1 MPTRYNAQRD
11 STEMYVKLLH
21 VAYIRQALHIP
32 GLRWEQFRQY
42 CATQGPA
49 MTSLAASV
57 AEHLPSGDD
66 DEHYDVT
73 KRVPKRRFGRMR
85 TTPEQAPRLGVAV
98 LACDQPQPS
107 TPKPQAAQPVSED
120 LDKWKWVIPWSIT
133 GRIHL
138 TAS

>member
-1 MPTRYNAQRD
+1 
-11 STEMYVKLLH
+11 
-21 VAYIRQALHIP
+21 
-32 GLRWEQFRQY
+32 
-42 CATQGPA
+42 

-57 AEHLPSGDD
+57 AEHLPTGDE

-85 TTPEQAPRLGVAV
+85 TTSGQAPRLGVSRH
-98 LACDQPQPS
+98 QQQPS
-107 TPKPQAAQPVSED
+107 TPEPQAAQPVGEG